1 MRSRFLTTID
11 QCKPVDQTT
20 TPCRPKVYSTSELP
34 NINTS
39 KFSIT
44 AADILWL
51 RFGKGFLSLGTV
63 SLLLTSSLSLTQ
75 IRRLIQFWLSL
86 IKIHFTLCI
95 SLTKMTFIFHLF
107 KINGESTIY
116 NWRTILIFCIFCV
129 RFGRSQLCPQILL
142 IAHAFLL
149 ALSYLRWNDSL
160 K

>member
-1 MRSRFLTTID
+1 MRSRILTTID

-39 KFSIT
+39 KFFIT

-51 RFGKGFLSLGTV
+51 RFGKGFLSLGTFSCYWPRAYPWHKLGALYSFDWV
-63 SLLLTSSLSLTQ
+63 WLKYILPSVYPWLKWPLSF
-75 IRRLIQFWLSL
+75 ICS
-86 IKIHFTLCI
+86 KLCGVND
-95 SLTKMTFIFHLF
+95 M
-107 KINGESTIY
+107 N
-116 NWRTILIFCIFCV
+116 NWRTLLIFCIFCV